1 MIFFII
7 LQFAIN
13 TFIIISFDK
22 ISKLINLFDF
32 PNNKR
37 KLHKKKVALLGGSL
51 FFLNILIFK
60 FYNFLYLNVS
70 DSSNFSSI
78 YEVFLFLICSF
89 FFYLLG
95 FLDDKFNLS
104 ANLKLFFKFFLIL
117 ILLSLNNDILIKE
130 LNFSFLSNKINI
142 DYISYFF
149 SILCFLLFIN
159 AFNMFDGINLQASIY
174 SIFLFL
180 VFIVKGVFIEISII
194 LIIALLFFSYL
205 NFKSKCF
212 MGDNGTLL
220 ISFIISYF
228 FVKSATTHNAFSADE
243 IFLIMLIPG
252 LDLAR
257 LAVTRLLSRT
267 HPFKGDT
274 NHIHHILL
282 RSLGIYKTLS
292 LLFLLIFI
300 PNIIS
305 LIYGGT
311 LYLIII
317 SIFIYFFLA
326 TFFNFRNNKKI
337 KII

>member
-1 MIFFII
+1 
-7 LQFAIN
+7 
-13 TFIIISFDK
+13 
-22 ISKLINLFDF
+22 
-32 PNNKR
+32 
-37 KLHKKKVALLGGSL
+37 
-51 FFLNILIFK
+51 
-60 FYNFLYLNVS
+60 
-70 DSSNFSSI
+70 
-78 YEVFLFLICSF
+78 
-89 FFYLLG
+89 
-95 FLDDKFNLS
+95 
-104 ANLKLFFKFFLIL
+104 
-117 ILLSLNNDILIKE
+117 
-130 LNFSFLSNKINI
+130 
-142 DYISYFF
+142 
-149 SILCFLLFIN
+149 
-159 AFNMFDGINLQASIY
+159 
-174 SIFLFL
+174 
-180 VFIVKGVFIEISII
+180 
-194 LIIALLFFSYL
+194 
-205 NFKSKCF
+205 

-228 FVKSATTHNAFSADE
+228 FVKSATTYNAFSADE

-252 LDLAR
+252 LDLVR
-257 LAVTRLLSRT
+257 LAVTRLLSRK

-317 SIFIYFFLA
+317 SIFIYFFLV